1 MPKNATPEVIE
12 KVKRA
17 LDETPRSINE
27 IAERADTDWATTQR
41 WLEILRSLGYAHQKV
56 VGSHPLFFV
65 KHLSSS
71 RTLFDIPI
79 SQTDEKVIHFI
90 YAKAQE
96 LWKKKTNSS
105 LGKSHAQKI
114 VARVNKEL
122 DLKLPVGWYLYGQVC
137 VLPYDDAVTYES
149 VSFSGSEKMIAAIE
163 KAVEDFIPLTSTKKL
178 RKYHYEENH
187 NELYLL
193 KEQVIECRSFSF
205 DAEHIEK
212 LIRILLDMIPLL
224 PKSNRELIQFFTD
237 FIGET
242 MDVKKT
248 VSSAEHSFD
257 AEKVMRIKRLF
268 FDGFDAIWRLI
279 AIESYKSSLMETGK
293 FSKELLEEK
302 FRIQYAAQDDLTIVL
317 MQELSDEAEIE
328 KLYYVDVDKLTDV
341 QKKLRAMMGSARPL
355 TPEEKKVMADRW
367 DDPVERSK
375 ILREFG
381 FD

>member
-1 MPKNATPEVIE
+1 MPV
-12 KVKRA
+12 
-17 LDETPRSINE
+17 
-27 IAERADTDWATTQR
+27 
-41 WLEILRSLGYAHQKV
+41 
-56 VGSHPLFFV
+56 
-65 KHLSSS
+65 
-71 RTLFDIPI
+71 
-79 SQTDEKVIHFI
+79 
-90 YAKAQE
+90 
-96 LWKKKTNSS
+96 
-105 LGKSHAQKI
+105 
-114 VARVNKEL
+114 
-122 DLKLPVGWYLYGQVC
+122 
-137 VLPYDDAVTYES
+137 
-149 VSFSGSEKMIAAIE
+149 
-163 KAVEDFIPLTSTKKL
+163 
-178 RKYHYEENH
+178 
-187 NELYLL
+187 
-193 KEQVIECRSFSF
+193 
-205 DAEHIEK
+205 
-212 LIRILLDMIPLL
+212 
-224 PKSNRELIQFFTD
+224 
-237 FIGET
+237 
-242 MDVKKT
+242 
-248 VSSAEHSFD
+248 VSSDSAFD